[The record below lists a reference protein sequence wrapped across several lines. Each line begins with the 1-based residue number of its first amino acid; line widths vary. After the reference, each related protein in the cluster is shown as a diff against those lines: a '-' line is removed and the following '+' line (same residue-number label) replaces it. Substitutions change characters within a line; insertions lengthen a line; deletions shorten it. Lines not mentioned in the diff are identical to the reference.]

1 MMKPRMCQDMMT
13 ASRLSASLSAKVTNV
28 DRRLLRLTVENF
40 RSLRKVSLPLGD
52 LNVLVGPNGAGKTNV
67 LEVFRFLADIIRTDL
82 EPALQSR
89 QGFDEIVFRGG
100 ESNRAFIQIGLT
112 ATWTTHSSPN
122 APDDYKLRITRRR
135 VRGAPLRL
143 SRRETF
149 QFKRT
154 RGSGR
159 RITID
164 GSRVTVADTRGT
176 DQAESETSIG
186 IRPLSSGLSTLPR
199 LVDEAGGTEVSAFA
213 DRLASFR
220 VFDVNV
226 SAARRAARVPRLD
239 EFADDFLE
247 LNEDASDLASFLF
260 VLSRSHEESW
270 QRLIEDATS
279 VLPNLRDIRFDF
291 PSGAAREVVVM
302 LEETGLRSP
311 TQLADASYGT
321 VRLLGL
327 LALLYDPNPPAL
339 TCIEEIDHGLHPQA
353 LELLVERLREASE
366 RSQFIIAT
374 HSPALADRLKP
385 EELIVCERLPDGS
398 SAIPAISVAEVR
410 RIVRQSEGLPLG
422 ELWFSGALGGDL

>member
-1 MMKPRMCQDMMT
+1 MCQDMT
-13 ASRLSASLSAKVTNV
+13 AASRPSASLSAKVTKV
-28 DRRLLRLTVENF
+28 DRRLLHLSVENF

-82 EPALQSR
+82 EPALESR
-89 QGFDEIVFRGG
+89 HGFREIVFRGG
-100 ESNRAFIQIGLT
+100 ERGQAFIQIGLT
-112 ATWTTHSSPN
+112 ATWTTHSSVC

-135 VRGAPLRL
+135 VGDSPWRL

-154 RGSGR
+154 GGSGR
-159 RITID
+159 RITIN
-164 GSRVTVADTRGT
+164 GNRVTVVDRRGT
-176 DQAESETSIG
+176 DQAESATSIG

-220 VFDVNV
+220 VFDVDV
-226 SAARRAARVPRLD
+226 SAARRAGRIPRVNEFGD
-239 EFADDFLE
+239 EFLE
-247 LNEDASDLASFLF
+247 LEEDASDLASFLLI
-260 VLSRSHEESW
+260 LSRTHEESW
-270 QRLIEDATS
+270 QRLVEDAIS

-291 PSGAAREVVVM
+291 PSGAAREVIVV
-302 LEETGLRSP
+302 LEEAGLRRP

-327 LALLYDPNPPAL
+327 LALLYDPKPPAL

-385 EELIVCERLPDGS
+385 EELVVCERLPDGS
-398 SAIPAISVAEVR
+398 SAIPAISVAEVK
-410 RIVRQSEGLPLG
+410 RIVRHSEGLPLG

>member
-1 MMKPRMCQDMMT
+1 MCGDMMA
-13 ASRLSASLSAKVTNV
+13 ASRLSVLLSAKVTNV
-28 DRRLLRLTVENF
+28 DRRLLHLTVENF

-89 QGFDEIVFRGG
+89 NGFDEIVFRGG
-100 ESNRAFIQIGLT
+100 EQNRAFIQIGLT
-112 ATWTTHSSPN
+112 ATWTTHSSTS

-135 VRGAPLRL
+135 ARDLPWRL

-159 RITID
+159 RITIN
-164 GSRVTVADTRGT
+164 GSQVTVADTGGSNSG
-176 DQAESETSIG
+176 ESETSIG

-213 DRLASFR
+213 DKLATFR

-226 SAARRAARVPRLD
+226 SAARRAARIPRVKEFSD
-239 EFADDFLE
+239 EFLE
-247 LNEDASDLASFLF
+247 LSEDASDLASFLLI
-260 VLSRSHEESW
+260 LSRTREESW
-270 QRLIEDATS
+270 HRLVEDATS
-279 VLPNLRDIRFDF
+279 VLPNLKDIKFDF
-291 PSGAAREVVVM
+291 PSGPGREVVVM
-302 LEETGLRSP
+302 LEETGLRRP
-311 TQLADASYGT
+311 TELADASYGT

-327 LALLYDPNPPAL
+327 LALLYDPNPSAL

-353 LELLVERLREASE
+353 LELLVERLREASVL
-366 RSQFIIAT
+366 SQFIIAT

-398 SAIPAISVAEVR
+398 SAIPAISVAEVK
-410 RIVRQSEGLPLG
+410 RIIRQSEGLPLG